1 MKLKTW
7 LLAERGRTVALAR
20 HLGVSKGRISQMAES
35 GVPPKHMLSVRDFTI
50 AEVSVESLVQDR
62 TPVSATSMS
71 ATAAEA
77 GREP

>member
-20 HLGVSKGRISQMAES
+20 HLGVSKGRVSHMAKS
-35 GVPPKHMLSVRDFTI
+35 GVPPKYMLSIRDFTN

-62 TPVSATSMS
+62 TPYPTNLPP
-71 ATAAEA
+71 
-77 GREP
+77 GLEPPRG